1 MCVCISINVYV
12 LAVPVFVEEVRIAT
26 CSTVL
31 YIQEIFGRNK
41 LLRLLKYPIIHSSIF
56 AVYNVPYSA
65 IFRQESIDGFD
76 A

>member
-1 MCVCISINVYV
+1 M
-12 LAVPVFVEEVRIAT
+12 
-26 CSTVL
+26 

-56 AVYNVPYSA
+56 AVYNVPYSV
-65 IFRQESIDGFD
+65 IFDGGNIDGFD